1 MNGRD
6 FMEKEE
12 TFLIVH
18 KEKYAKGDSFCFAEL
33 DEDESGN
40 RVHGLTDCAHATRFP
55 LEKLAKEELN
65 GSAFRFE
72 GPENYEVRRFYIK
85 VFAHEII

>member
-6 FMEKEE
+6 FMEQEE

-18 KEKYAKGDSFCFAEL
+18 KAKYAQGDKFCFAEL

-40 RVHGLTDCAHATRFP
+40 TVHSLTSCDRASRFP
-55 LEKLAKEELN
+55 MEDLARNTLA

-72 GPENYEVRRFYIK
+72 GPENYEVRRFNMR
-85 VFAHEII
+85 VFAHEIV